1 VREPHR
7 FLTNERVVFVGKDKA
22 ERNGGAPKAPRKG
35 VKPGSEDQATVEE
48 FEREGMGVAPKE

>member
-1 VREPHR
+1 
-7 FLTNERVVFVGKDKA
+7 LTNERVVFVGKDKA